1 MEAREF
7 VQDLIN
13 WGLTQDQIAERTGIP
28 QPTISKIARGAV
40 NDVLSRNWR
49 SLQAVHC
56 EERAKRDGQSPTNAA
71 APTVG

>member
-7 VQDLIN
+7 VQDLID

-28 QPTISKIARGAV
+28 QPTISKIRRGAV

-49 SLQAVHC
+49 SLQAVHR
-56 EERAKRDGQSPTNAA
+56 EELAKRPKDHPPETTAA
-71 APTVG
+71 LG

>member
-7 VQDLIN
+7 VQDLIR

-49 SLQAVHC
+49 SLQAVHR
-56 EERAKRDGQSPTNAA
+56 EEQAKRDGQSPANAA
-71 APTVG
+71 TPTVG